1 MMRHASIAARFILGI
16 VTFFLFVQVAGAQPE
31 NFMVGTHLFT
41 RPPGWTWMD
50 LPPQATI
57 SAKLLLSGKT
67 REQNADVVFVE
78 TKSAGAWASANDTI
92 GRWQKN
98 FIELPEKQNS
108 QREEKKLKRAKVTFF
123 WQEGTYKTTIGAAG
137 IVQHP
142 GFAQYGAIIEDGK
155 NHVLARVLGSKE
167 VVEDAKSAFK
177 LMVEHALL
185 EQD

>member
-1 MMRHASIAARFILGI
+1 MMRHASIGAQFILGL
-16 VTFFLFVQVAGAQPE
+16 VTVLFFMQVARAQPE
-31 NFMVGTHLFT
+31 NFMVGAHLFT
-41 RPPGWTWMD
+41 RPAGWIWLD

-67 REQNADVVFVE
+67 RAQNADVVFVE
-78 TKSAGAWASANDTI
+78 TKSTGAWASADDTI

-98 FIELPEKQNS
+98 FVELPEKQNR
-108 QREEKKLKRAKVTFF
+108 QREEKELKRAKVTFF
-123 WQEGTYKTTIGAAG
+123 WQEGTYKTTIGAGG

-177 LMVEHALL
+177 QMVERALL
-185 EQD
+185 EQE